1 MFFYSLIKNYWP
13 ESLNLC
19 IICVEHTF
27 NNKIVQRDILYKAL
41 KLLCAPLIE
50 FCLKH
55 GLKIQDLEE
64 CCREVFIESAKRLIE
79 GQKGRPNDSRL
90 SVMTGLHR
98 REVQR
103 LSSDNNKEV
112 SSVNIITKVVGR
124 WETEKRFI
132 TKDRHPRVLSVGYDG
147 SEFHELVRG
156 VSSDINPASVLF
168 ELERIGAIERSKQ
181 GVRLKALTYMPKGD
195 AEEGFKIL
203 RADLSDL
210 IQAVEHNLF
219 EEEETPNLHLRTE
232 YDKIRVNAVPDIQRW
247 ILKEGHAF
255 HSRARAYLSQ
265 FDQDI
270 NLDPDFKGDCVKI
283 SLGAF
288 SCLKKK

>member
-1 MFFYSLIKNYWP
+1 
-13 ESLNLC
+13 
-19 IICVEHTF
+19 
-27 NNKIVQRDILYKAL
+27 VQRDILYKGL
-41 KLLCAPLIE
+41 KLLCTPLIE

-64 CCREVFIESAKRLIE
+64 CCREVFVESAKHLIE

-103 LSSDNNKEV
+103 LSSDNNKEG

-124 WETEKRFI
+124 WETDRRFV
-132 TKDRHPRVLSVGYDG
+132 TKDKRPRVLSVGYDG
-147 SEFHELVRG
+147 CEFHELVRG
-156 VSSDINPASVLF
+156 VSSDINPASILF
-168 ELERIGAIERSKQ
+168 ELDRIGAIERSKH

-219 EEEETPNLHLRTE
+219 EEQETPNLHLRTE
-232 YDKIRVNAVPDIQRW
+232 YDKIREHAVPDIQRW

-255 HSRARAYLSQ
+255 HLRAREFLSQ

-270 NLDPDFKGDCVKI
+270 NPDPDFEGNCVTV

-288 SCLKKK
+288 SNLKER